1 MTEFS
6 VDDLNGLSDPVDFG
20 SGSSVVDDMVRTME
34 IAITDVKPFKYNPRV
49 AKNESYEELKASI
62 AIHGIRQA
70 PKVMRNPR
78 TMDYELFDGGHSRL
92 EAITELYRETGDE
105 KYFISTFIVHP
116 WIDDDAEKII
126 ACLEEND
133 LRGKLYHVDRART
146 IALLET
152 IFRQEIDGKDSAPSA
167 ESIEKDCA
175 DSAQSFESSRADNYG
190 KTAPFIKYLQD
201 KNYSVAKQTLSTCRF
216 TNNYLI
222 GNIDYHLNKG
232 LGTPQVTKIR
242 LVYNNLKRYIKEKD
256 LSDFKVNEFDEL
268 FKKSISRYN
277 NYKQD
282 FDYHNFVSVV
292 AGELLANY
300 PFDELFVDDESLIKV
315 MIAKKP
321 KPPKKPKQKTEVEN
335 EESDN
340 SDFSEVE
347 NQDENN
353 EVGSNDKDHN
363 NAASE
368 NIDETANESVD
379 EDESGY
385 NATELIPESGSS
397 PTLSN
402 LADDFLAEQGFD
414 KVGDEKTDAV
424 GDESSSSKDLAIEA
438 VVNSNIDDLRKQA
451 FTIATNLI
459 DNLNAS
465 VVIENTKFGAGFL
478 VNDIKDNN
486 DLNTWCLGYL
496 LLDYSLATDPS
507 NPTTNINIDGAGDNS
522 KVINDIYAAS
532 SKDWEDKFFDLID
545 GSGLTTPLPS
555 FIGSFKR
562 SISKPN
568 WQKLAELEFIS
579 YQIFHQAISEEL
591 ELWS

>member
-1 MTEFS
+1 MKEFN
-6 VDDLNGLSDPVDFG
+6 VDDLAGLSDPVDFG

-78 TMDYELFDGGHSRL
+78 NMDYELFDGGHSRL

-152 IFRQEIDGKDSAPSA
+152 IFRQEIDGKDSAPGA
-167 ESIEKDCA
+167 ES
-175 DSAQSFESSRADNYG
+175 FGTSRADNYG
-190 KTAPFIKYLQD
+190 KTGNFIKYLQD
-201 KNYSVAKQTLSTCRF
+201 KNYNVADQTLSTCRF

-232 LGTPQVTKIR
+232 LGSKKVAQIR

-368 NIDETANESVD
+368 NIDETGNENLD

-385 NATELIPESGSS
+385 DATELIPESGSS
-397 PTLSN
+397 STASN

-414 KVGDEKTDAV
+414 KNGNEKTDAV
-424 GDESSSSKDLAIEA
+424 SEGSSSDKGLNIGA
-438 VVNSNIDDLRKQA
+438 VVDSNIDDLRKQA
-451 FTIATNLI
+451 FTIAVNLI
-459 DNLNAS
+459 DNLNAG
-465 VVIENTKFGAGFL
+465 VIIESTTLGAGFL
-478 VNDIKDNN
+478 VKDIADGNDI
-486 DLNTWCLGYL
+486 NTWCLGYL

-507 NPTTNINIDGAGDNS
+507 NPATNINIDGSGDNS
-522 KVINDIYAAS
+522 KVIGDIYAAS

-579 YQIFHQAISEEL
+579 YQIFNQAISEEL